1 MKIINLPIIIII
13 KFYKFFISPFFPNS
27 CKFHPSCSTYVMQ
40 CFDKYNFLKALYKS
54 FIRII
59 KCNPWFSTGGE
70 DSPYEKEKN

>member
-1 MKIINLPIIIII
+1 
-13 KFYKFFISPFFPNS
+13 
-27 CKFHPSCSTYVMQ
+27 MQ
-40 CFDKYNFLKALYKS
+40 CFDEYNFLKALYKS